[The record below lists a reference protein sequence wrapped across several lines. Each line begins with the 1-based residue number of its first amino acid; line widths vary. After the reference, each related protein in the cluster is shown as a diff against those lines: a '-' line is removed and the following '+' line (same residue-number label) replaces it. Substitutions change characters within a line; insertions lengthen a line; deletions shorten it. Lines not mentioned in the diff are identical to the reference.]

1 MLKPFYLA
9 SVILLFALMGIA
21 IHAYSFNDNFHK
33 DQLSKM
39 SQLSNLHVISLSTS
53 QHEPRMRIYERA
65 SNLIYP
71 ELLSIDTMNY
81 VYE

>member
-9 SVILLFALMGIA
+9 SVILAFALVGIA
-21 IHAYSFNDNFHK
+21 IHAYSFNNNLHNK
-33 DQLSKM
+33 QLSQM

-53 QHEPRMRIYERA
+53 EHEPRMRIYERA
-65 SNLIYP
+65 SNLSYP
-71 ELLSIDTMNY
+71 ELLAVDTMSY